1 MIMKKSIFALA
12 LMGAFSG
19 AAFAQS
25 TVTIYGV
32 VDVGFQSLDNGTPA
46 GRFNKIQSGQEAGS
60 RIGFKGVEDLGGGL
74 KANFVLEQGVQVDTG
89 ESDQGRTFG
98 RRSTVGLSG
107 DFGAVDFGRDKSPT
121 LKYFD
126 NFDPFGSALINN
138 GNGVRALYFVGGSAT
153 VAGVNANSTGR
164 VSNSVFY
171 YTPGN
176 LSGFS
181 AAAQYGFG
189 EAAGDNSAGRS
200 LGLTLGYKV
209 DALEV
214 GFNYLKDNAQ
224 DAKLFTNAK
233 KGVSVAASYD
243 FGVAKPV
250 FIYQKTTDDLTL
262 EKKAYTLAV
271 TVPVD
276 ANSKVFAGFTQLKNS
291 TPFNATSQVGDA
303 KQIAIAYNYALSKR
317 TDLYTAFARL
327 TQDANSKELAA
338 VNGASVKEFTAGVRH
353 QF

>member
-1 MIMKKSIFALA
+1 M
-12 LMGAFSG
+12 
-19 AAFAQS
+19 
-25 TVTIYGV
+25 
-32 VDVGFQSLDNGTPA
+32 D
-46 GRFNKIQSGQEAGS
+46 
-60 RIGFKGVEDLGGGL
+60 IGFKGVEDLGGGL

-126 NFDPFGSALINN
+126 NFDPFGSALVNN

-181 AAAQYGFG
+181 AAGQYGFG
-189 EAAGDNSAGRS
+189 EAAGNNSAGRS

-214 GFNYLKDNAQ
+214 GFNYLKDSAQ

-233 KGVSVAASYD
+233 KGVSVAASYN

-276 ANSKVFAGFTQLKNS
+276 ANSKVFAGFTQVKND
-291 TPFNATSQVGDA
+291 TPVAAGKVVGDA
-303 KQIAIAYNYALSKR
+303 KQFAIAYNYNLSKR
-317 TDLYTAFARL
+317 TDLYAAFARL
-327 TQDANSKELAA
+327 TQDSTSRELAA
-338 VNGASVKEFTAGVRH
+338 VNGASVKELTAGVRH

>member
-1 MIMKKSIFALA
+1 MKKSIFALA
-12 LMGAFSG
+12 VLSAFSG

-46 GRFNKIQSGQEAGS
+46 GRFNKLQSGQEAGS

-126 NFDPFGSALINN
+126 NFDPFGSALVNN

-181 AAAQYGFG
+181 AAGQYGFG
-189 EAAGDNSAGRS
+189 EAAGNNSAGRS

-209 DALEV
+209 EALEV
-214 GFNYLKDNAQ
+214 GFNYLKDSAQ

-233 KGVSVAASYD
+233 KGVSVAASYN

-276 ANSKVFAGFTQLKNS
+276 ANSKVYAGFTQVKND
-291 TPFNATSQVGDA
+291 TPIGAGKVVGDA
-303 KQIAIAYNYALSKR
+303 KQFAIAYNYNLSKR
-317 TDLYTAFARL
+317 TDLYAAFARL
-327 TQDANSKELAA
+327 TQDSTSRELAA
-338 VNGASVKEFTAGVRH
+338 VNGASVKELTAGVRH